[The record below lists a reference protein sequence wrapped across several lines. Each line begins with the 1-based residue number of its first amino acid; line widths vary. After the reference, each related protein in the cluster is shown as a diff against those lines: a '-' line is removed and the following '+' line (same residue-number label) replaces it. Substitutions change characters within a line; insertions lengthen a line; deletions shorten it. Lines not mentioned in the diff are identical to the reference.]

1 MDKKK
6 NNSKKIIKIK
16 ILSSRSELSKEIIT
30 EESKTK
36 DKTQNRKIIIEV
48 YKYNYTQVFKK
59 RI

>member
-36 DKTQNRKIIIEV
+36 DKT
-48 YKYNYTQVFKK
+48 
-59 RI
+59 